1 MSNRSRGLFA
11 VGASVPSSCAVARKS
26 TGQIRKTTGRRKGV
40 AAEGPVTIGVPLV
53 DPDWYVMV
61 ERGSR
66 AGERFPLV
74 SRLTIGRNDD
84 NVLVL
89 EDDLVS
95 RKHAVLERH
104 GGRYLV
110 RDLGSRAGTLLN
122 GEHVTDTAAL
132 VNGDEITLGATC
144 LRVVGP
150 PDPTTIDHA
159 TVARHA
165 ASAKSAHSAG
175 ASAKDGHATII
186 CAQCGRKVR
195 TSDRFC
201 GSCGF
206 KRE

>member
-1 MSNRSRGLFA
+1 M
-11 VGASVPSSCAVARKS
+11 ARKT

-104 GGRYLV
+104 GGRYMV

-122 GEHVTDTAAL
+122 GEHVSDTAAL

-159 TVARHA
+159 TVSRA
-165 ASAKSAHSAG
+165 AAAAAPGLTADPPATGG
-175 ASAKDGHATII
+175 AATII

-195 TSDRFC
+195 GSDRFC

-206 KRE
+206 KRSD